1 MPQRAWGPASTT
13 AALVMT
19 LAALGCTGASEF
31 VQTSGACTTARET
44 CEARCARLNDD
55 RECKEACLGDARR
68 CMKAQGRTG
77 GETVAQG
84 EGAPRISELKALLV
98 DFDGARPKHSPE
110 LAVRLSGEV
119 EPFEGAHR
127 LHPGGGVGIE
137 FTLPDDLRE
146 AEVVIQHA
154 PEGDG
159 TNCFVTIT
167 VGDHPLASRYAP
179 PRSKNVAQ
187 YPETWNLTP
196 LLDAL
201 RAQQARGPLVLY
213 IYNNQAAGSA
223 APYRL
228 RSVQFL
234 YRTLARVPGA
244 ADPEEGLP
252 TRSLSAPP

>member
-1 MPQRAWGPASTT
+1 MRVAVLG
-13 AALVMT
+13 T
-19 LAALGCTGASEF
+19 LCALGCTGANEF
-31 VQTSGACTTARET
+31 VHTTGACTTTRET
-44 CEARCARLNDD
+44 CEARCQRLNDD
-55 RECKEACLGDARR
+55 RDCKEHCVADARR
-68 CMKAQGRTG
+68 CMKTRARNAG
-77 GETVAQG
+77 GVIERAG
-84 EGAPRISELKALLV
+84 DAPPRISELKALLV

-110 LAVRLSGEV
+110 LAVKLTGEV
-119 EPFEGAHR
+119 EPFDSVHR
-127 LHPGGGVGIE
+127 LHPGDGVGIT

-167 VGDHPLASRYAP
+167 AGDHPLASRYAP
-179 PRSKNVAQ
+179 PRSKNAAI

-201 RAQQARGPLVLY
+201 RAAQEKGPLVLY

-234 YRTLARVPGA
+234 YRTLAAAPGSA
-244 ADPEEGLP
+244 PEEGL
-252 TRSLSAPP
+252 RSRDVSAPQ

>member
-1 MPQRAWGPASTT
+1 MI
-13 AALVMT
+13 AAVF
-19 LAALGCTGASEF
+19 AAMGCTGASEF
-31 VQTSGACTTARET
+31 VHTTGTCTTSRET
-44 CEARCARLNDD
+44 CEGRCQRLTDD
-55 RECKEACLGDARR
+55 RDCKEACLDDARR
-68 CMKAQGRTG
+68 CMKARARNAG
-77 GETVAQG
+77 GIIEQAG
-84 EGAPRISELKALLV
+84 DAPPRISELKALLV

-110 LAVRLSGEV
+110 LGVELSGEV
-119 EPFEGAHR
+119 EPFDGVHR

-137 FTLPDDLRE
+137 FTLPDHLRE
-146 AEVVIQHA
+146 AEVVVQHA

-159 TNCFVTIT
+159 TNCFVTLT

-179 PRSKNVAQ
+179 PRSKGGAP

-201 RAQQARGPLVLY
+201 RAAQEKGPLVLY

-234 YRTLARVPGA
+234 YRTLAPAAGSVTPGSGT
-244 ADPEEGLP
+244 DDGL
-252 TRSLSAPP
+252 RSSEVSAPR